1 MSFFLALKIRLNF
14 LASFC
19 LSAMFVDSFVSRF
32 LLHLLHRC
40 RFFSS
45 FFLFARGFF
54 FWKFLFSCRRF
65 QNPDA
70 ASLTQRRRRSY
81 GPRCQSRPF
90 RLAFSREGKTVLWKR
105 PCAAVACPFM
115 DIIFFPLSSPP
126 ARPPPGHLWNTNK
139 IRDRPQHPPHL
150 HRTPWLSPW
159 TFFLLFYWFYP
170 PLLLFCRNCFF
181 YEAYCFLGGGGPGG
195 VLWFF
200 KVFSSGEKLVNKHYI
215 FVFCDFLGGYL

>member
-1 MSFFLALKIRLNF
+1 MVNWVRTPTRLSLMLMLPPPPPPPSHESHANALSLSLFLSSSRAGVIVTLLLSFFLALKIRLNF
-14 LASFC
+14 LALFC

-54 FWKFLFSCRRF
+54 FKKTLFSCRCF

-90 RLAFSREGKTVLWKR
+90 RLAFSREGKTVLGKR

-126 ARPPPGHLWNTNK
+126 AAPGHLWKTK
-139 IRDRPQHPPHL
+139 KKGDRPQTPTPPPL
-150 HRTPWLSPW
+150 RTPPLSP
-159 TFFLLFYWFYP
+159 
-170 PLLLFCRNCFF
+170 
-181 YEAYCFLGGGGPGG
+181 
-195 VLWFF
+195 
-200 KVFSSGEKLVNKHYI
+200 
-215 FVFCDFLGGYL
+215 